1 MRNSQIITTKKKK
14 KKKREQFSMQ
24 VNLDKKLIIGS
35 GNFVRERRSIL
46 VKLLPHSQG
55 HRILEVERN

>member
-1 MRNSQIITTKKKK
+1 MYAEQPDNYYQ

>member
-1 MRNSQIITTKKKK
+1 
-14 KKKREQFSMQ
+14 MQ